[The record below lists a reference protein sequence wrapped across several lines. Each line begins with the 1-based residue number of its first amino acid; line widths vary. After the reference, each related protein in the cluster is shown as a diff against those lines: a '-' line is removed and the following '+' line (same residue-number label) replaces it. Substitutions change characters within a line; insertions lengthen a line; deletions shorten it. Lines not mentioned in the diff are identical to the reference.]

1 MDSGWCK
8 MIAFVQF
15 GSPHWTIFDPGG
27 SVVRLRPTG
36 YGETS
41 RRSAR
46 LNRARAE
53 ADGSAVG
60 FYKSCAGRAEGSNYV
75 DVRAVPEFTLGLP
88 IEAEETSRHSYEA
101 VVAMALRE
109 P

>member
-15 GSPHWTIFDPGG
+15 GSPRTISATGG

-36 YGETS
+36 FGETS

-46 LNRARAE
+46 LTRARAE

-60 FYKSCAGRAEGSNYV
+60 FYKSCAGRAEGFDYV
-75 DVRAVPEFTLGLP
+75 DVRAVPGFALGLQ

-101 VVAMALRE
+101 LVAMALRE